1 VIIGPSKFSSQGGFS
16 PKDSQLLVYHENLDR
31 VLAKSKKHTVI
42 SRKIVVRVR
51 PEDMGSGVS
60 KSKNSSDK

>member
-1 VIIGPSKFSSQGGFS
+1 M
-16 PKDSQLLVYHENLDR
+16 YHENLDR